1 MPWSQNYGVSYGYG
15 SSIKIILILHMCVYI
30 IAKLGLVNVYMIN
43 QHQNCKRLII
53 FDKIK

>member
-30 IAKLGLVNVYMIN
+30 IAKSGLVNVYMIN

-53 FDKIK
+53 FDKVK